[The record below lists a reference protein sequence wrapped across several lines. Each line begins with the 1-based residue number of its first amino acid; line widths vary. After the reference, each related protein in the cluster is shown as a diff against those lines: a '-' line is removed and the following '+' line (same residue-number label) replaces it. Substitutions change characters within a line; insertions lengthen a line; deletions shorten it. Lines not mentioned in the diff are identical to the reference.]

1 MTHTVPHNAGRIDS
15 FFSFVQEALCSHRWF
30 STGPRVRWL
39 VICPWVPAGEA
50 GTYLFL
56 HPQNKEL
63 AHLGKSICSRE
74 MELSLP
80 LQRFFFP
87 YMSYVHFS
95 SCPYLSLKYTI
106 WSHTGLFAI
115 PHTFPVLVLL
125 AIFVHAVLTA
135 WNALLHM
142 QTFTKV
148 VFQ

>member
-15 FFSFVQEALCSHRWF
+15 FFSFVQKALCSHRWT

-39 VICPWVPAGEA
+39 AICPWVPAG
-50 GTYLFL
+50 GQGLLYFYILRT
-56 HPQNKEL
+56 KTG
-63 AHLGKSICSRE
+63 HLRKSICSRE

-80 LQRFFFP
+80 LQRFFFS

-115 PHTFPVLVLL
+115 PHTFPVLALL
-125 AIFVHAVLTA
+125 GIFVHAVLTA

-142 QTFTKV
+142 QIFTKV